1 MKYDVVL
8 WDMDG
13 TLLDFDSF
21 WLTISYKAIGDILK
35 AVQTELDLTEEILLA
50 LGVKDKV
57 TDINGILCK
66 GT

>member
-1 MKYDVVL
+1 MKTRAIIFDK
-8 WDMDG
+8 DG